1 MIIIKTE
8 EVEEFCKKNNLNY
21 SKEIKLYEANR
32 SNATARNKQ
41 HLIIHIDNLNDFMK
55 QKNSAID
62 EVFCKFTKEKDKN
75 IYFDLNELL
84 NSKNPGLLV
93 QRVKQNI
100 MLLKKYKLS
109 YDFIY
114 ICEEIKDIISEKDIS
129 ALMKVLESKQV
140 NTHLPLQKQKL

>member
-62 EVFCKFTKEKDKN
+62 EVFCKFAKEKDKN

-140 NTHLPLQKQKL
+140 NTHSL